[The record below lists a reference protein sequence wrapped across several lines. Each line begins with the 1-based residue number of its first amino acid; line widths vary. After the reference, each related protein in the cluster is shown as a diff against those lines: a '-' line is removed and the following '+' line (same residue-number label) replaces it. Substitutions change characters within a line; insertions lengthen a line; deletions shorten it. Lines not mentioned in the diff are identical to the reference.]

1 MNKRENIV
9 IDIDDIEDIY
19 NQYNKNE
26 LNDDLANYIEKRCSR
41 LKKNKVDITFVTNE
55 ELNDIEKNKI
65 NDLVRSHYELEIKY
79 LNIDVKKIKTA
90 NTVYLIAGILIIII
104 EMILKDF
111 FLISTVIDILGW
123 VLIWESV
130 FNLLFTDNEL
140 DIKLSRAK
148 KILNSNITFEKKVG
162 E

>member
-41 LKKNKVDITFVTNE
+41 LMKNKVDITFVTNE

-148 KILNSNITFEKKVG
+148 KILNSNITFEKK
-162 E
+162 

>member
-1 MNKRENIV
+1 MNKIENIV

-41 LKKNKVDITFVTNE
+41 LMKNKVDITFVTNE

-65 NDLVRSHYELEIKY
+65 KDLVRSHYELEIKY

-90 NTVYLIAGILIIII
+90 NTVYLIAGILIIFI

-148 KILNSNITFEKKVG
+148 KILNSNITFEKK
-162 E
+162 

>member
-9 IDIDDIEDIY
+9 IDIDNIEDIY

-41 LKKNKVDITFVTNE
+41 LMKNKVDITFVTNE

>member
-41 LKKNKVDITFVTNE
+41 LMKNKVDITFVTNE

-65 NDLVRSHYELEIKY
+65 NDLVRSHYGLEIKY

-148 KILNSNITFEKKVG
+148 KILNSNITFEKK
-162 E
+162 